1 MSDLKQVSNLR
12 KKTGAGIVDC
22 QKALAESNGDIEKAV
37 EILRKKGA
45 LKAAKKSAERTASE
59 GLVQAYVHANGKLGV
74 LIEVNCETD
83 FVARNEDFKEL
94 VHELAM
100 QVAAMNP
107 SYIKPEDIP
116 SEELE
121 KEKELLK
128 EEMKDSGKPANV
140 LDKIIEGKIEKYY
153 EEVCLLKQPYIK
165 DDKVKIEKLIEEAI
179 AKIGE
184 KIEVG
189 RFVRYQM

>member
-1 MSDLKQVSNLR
+1 MPDLKQVSSLR

-22 QKALAESNGDIEKAV
+22 QKALAESGGDQEKAV

-59 GLVQAYVHANGKLGV
+59 GLVHAYMHASGKLGV
-74 LIEVNCETD
+74 MIELRCETD
-83 FVARNEDFKEL
+83 FVARNEDFQTL
-94 VHELAM
+94 ANELAM
-100 QVAAMNP
+100 QIAAMNP
-107 SYIKPEDIP
+107 SYIKPEDVP
-116 SEELE
+116 AEELE
-121 KEKELLK
+121 KEKGIIAEELK
-128 EEMKDSGKPANV
+128 ASGKPAEMI
-140 LDKIIEGKIEKYY
+140 DKIVTGKLEKYY